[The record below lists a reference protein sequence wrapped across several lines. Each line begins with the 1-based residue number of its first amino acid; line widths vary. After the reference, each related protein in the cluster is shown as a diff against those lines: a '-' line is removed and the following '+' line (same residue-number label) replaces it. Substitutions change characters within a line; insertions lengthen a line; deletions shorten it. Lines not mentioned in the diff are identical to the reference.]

1 MRKFLIQ
8 KENDYL
14 LDFCNQTVEAINYL
28 NWYNGQKTYDY
39 KIISMNTIFQDID
52 FIFKGYI
59 PVGSIEFVLTYYK
72 RYYNIDD
79 IKPICIPDEL
89 NKEKYLLRK
98 VGKGSDIADFDLNKP
113 LFIKNISAFKKE
125 TIIDYMRKSFENDR
139 FLISECIDI
148 KSEWRGFVLNGD
160 LLDIRCYSGDFTIFP
175 NVDIIY
181 DMIKDYTEAPK
192 AYTIDVAVTER
203 GTVLIEIHQFFSC
216 GLYGFNDNKRLIH
229 MTVQNHLD
237 IIKNR
242 S

>member
-8 KENDYL
+8 KEKDYL
-14 LDFCNQTVEAINYL
+14 FDFCNQTIEAIDYL
-28 NWYNGQKTYDY
+28 NWFNQEVMYDY
-39 KIISMNTIFQDID
+39 IIISINTLLDD
-52 FIFKGYI
+52 YDYNLENYI
-59 PVGSIEFVLTYYK
+59 PIGSIEFVLAYYSK
-72 RYYNIDD
+72 YYNINN
-79 IKPICIPDEL
+79 IKPICIPNEL
-89 NKEKYLLRK
+89 NKDKYLLRK
-98 VGKGSDIADFDLNKP
+98 VIKGSKADDLNLENP
-113 LFIKNISAFKKE
+113 VFIKNISAFKKE
-125 TIIDYMRKSFENDR
+125 TLIDYIKDDFKNDD
-139 FLISECIDI
+139 FLISEIINI

-216 GLYGFNDNKRLIH
+216 GLYGFNQNQKLIA
-229 MTVQNHLD
+229 MFVQNHLD